1 MENSDII
8 AVTSAIVALCAFGVS
23 VFQTYA
29 TIRHNK
35 LQVRPIIS
43 IESSSD
49 SSDKFFS
56 VHNLGLGPALVNSIT
71 ATYRGLDY
79 DLLTQNGLDKLTDI
93 FLGAKNGTLDVF
105 TICLQKDS
113 AIAPGKEERIV
124 VISKSDGTKYEASV
138 EDFIQNTII
147 KVDYKCIYGKPYKA
161 NNISA

>member
-1 MENSDII
+1 MDNSDII

-49 SSDKFFS
+49 SSDKFFA
-56 VHNLGLGPALVNSIT
+56 VHNLGLGPAIVNSIT
-71 ATYRGLDY
+71 ATFRSLDY
-79 DLLTQNGLDKLTDI
+79 DLLTQNGLDTLTDLV
-93 FLGAKNGTLDVF
+93 LGAKNGALDVF
-105 TICLQKDS
+105 TICLQKDA
-113 AIAPGKEERIV
+113 AIAPGNCERIV
-124 VISKSDGTKYEASV
+124 VISKSTGTKHEAFV

-147 KVDYKCIYGKPYKA
+147 RIDYKCIYDQPYKA
-161 NNISA
+161 NNITT